1 MAKSITQQDYR
12 LVRQKNIRKYVRI
25 DLLDFNYNIVDEIS
39 GSCISFNY
47 SEDAT
52 SDLRR
57 SCNIAL
63 VVNDSSFDIK
73 SGGKIWLDKYI
84 RPYIGYQD
92 NRTDEIVWYNKGIF
106 LINAPSWNYNGSTNT
121 LSFSALDLMSKLTG
135 LRNGNLEGIPTKI
148 EKGAN
153 VREAMIAAIALGGFD
168 KYVISECINELEDGK
183 EYTQEVPYDIEI
195 DQGGTIYDILTSL
208 RDILPNY
215 EIFFDENGV
224 FHYQPIPTGD
234 DETIVADDD
243 LFNEVLI
250 DETIDTDFENV
261 KNYIEVYGHTWDV
274 DYYSDSTTTVVSGT
288 AITPT
293 FANLPLLIPG
303 VVVSLALPVDVIAGD
318 GASVVNSILTVTGD
332 NSYENEVAVLS
343 HGVVSNGVL
352 SLGSGGNITI
362 ELLGSHNVVGED
374 GAPITF
380 LEKNKIYIFSYK
392 EDGTFVFLGGQQS
405 QATVYDDNPNSPF
418 YVGDPVGS
426 SSVGVI
432 RIVLAGGD
440 YDNIY
445 SDNLAKQRAQFEL
458 YQRCRLQDSIGL
470 TTVPIPWLEVHTLLS
485 HAIKGGDTQE
495 RYIIK
500 SINVDYG
507 TANGTMTISAMKY
520 YPYYPI

>member
-57 SCNIAL
+57 SCNISL

-92 NRTDEIVWYNKGIF
+92 NRTDEIVWYNKGTF

-153 VREAMIAAIALGGFD
+153 VRDAMIAAIALGGFD

-183 EYTQEVPYDIEI
+183 EYKQEVPYDIEI

-274 DYYSDSTTTVVSGT
+274 DYYSDATTTVVSGT

-303 VVVSLALPVDVIAGD
+303 VVVSLSLPVDVSV
-318 GASVVNSILTVTGD
+318 GAT
-332 NSYENEVAVLS
+332 
-343 HGVVSNGVL
+343 
-352 SLGSGGNITI
+352 GGNITI

-374 GAPITF
+374 GAPITS

-392 EDGTFVFLGGQQS
+392 ENGTFVFLGGQQS
-405 QATVYDDNPNSPF
+405 QATVYDDNPDSPF
-418 YVGDPVGS
+418 YVGNPVGS

-470 TTVPIPWLEVHTLLS
+470 TTVPVPWLEVHTLLS

-507 TANGTMTISAMKY
+507 TANGNMTISAMKY

>member
-1 MAKSITQQDYR
+1 M
-12 LVRQKNIRKYVRI
+12 
-25 DLLDFNYNIVDEIS
+25 
-39 GSCISFNY
+39 
-47 SEDAT
+47 
-52 SDLRR
+52 
-57 SCNIAL
+57 
-63 VVNDSSFDIK
+63 
-73 SGGKIWLDKYI
+73 
-84 RPYIGYQD
+84 
-92 NRTDEIVWYNKGIF
+92 
-106 LINAPSWNYNGSTNT
+106 
-121 LSFSALDLMSKLTG
+121 
-135 LRNGNLEGIPTKI
+135 
-148 EKGAN
+148 
-153 VREAMIAAIALGGFD
+153 
-168 KYVISECINELEDGK
+168 
-183 EYTQEVPYDIEI
+183 
-195 DQGGTIYDILTSL
+195 
-208 RDILPNY
+208 
-215 EIFFDENGV
+215 
-224 FHYQPIPTGD
+224 
-234 DETIVADDD
+234 ADDD

-288 AITPT
+288 SITPT

-318 GASVVNSILTVTGD
+318 GASVANSILTVTGN

-418 YVGDPVGS
+418 YVGNPVGS

-470 TTVPIPWLEVHTLLS
+470 TIVPIPWLEVHTLLS
-485 HAIKGGDTQE
+485 HVIKGRDTQE

-507 TANGTMTISAMKY
+507 TANGNMTISAMKY